1 LTNIIHSFYEHRK
14 QLLTDDINIVARRL
28 AQDYH
33 SFCQRRD
40 GDGNALFSKYQ
51 SKVMK
56 ATLSPPPPPTSD
68 KNESNTEDGDGSE
81 RPPPGKKKK
90 R

>member
-1 LTNIIHSFYEHRK
+1 LTNIICSFYKHRK
-14 QLLTDDINIVARRL
+14 QLLADDINIVAWRL

-33 SFCQRRD
+33 SFCQRTD

-56 ATLSPPPPPTSD
+56 GKLSPSPRPTSD
-68 KNESNTEDGDGSE
+68 KDERDTEEGDGSE
-81 RPPPGKKKK
+81 SPPPEMKKK